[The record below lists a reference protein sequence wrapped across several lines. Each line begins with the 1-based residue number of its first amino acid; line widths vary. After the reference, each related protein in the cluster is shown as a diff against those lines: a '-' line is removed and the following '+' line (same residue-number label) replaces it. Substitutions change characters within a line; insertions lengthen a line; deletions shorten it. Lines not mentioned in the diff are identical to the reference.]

1 MTTRPIAWPV
11 PVTGSARSDFTV
23 GPFPI
28 SNPKELSRYYIRALW
43 GVKGKILAM
52 RCLRLTHVNL
62 RVEKLDDAVRFYKQ
76 VMGLEQI
83 QRDDTRGR
91 GAWFQLGAQQ
101 LHLAED
107 ATPQPRSKRHFAVEV
122 RDLAEARRSAAEH
135 GAEIDQEEAGR
146 FWMRDPSGNRIEVVQ
161 AP

>member
-1 MTTRPIAWPV
+1 
-11 PVTGSARSDFTV
+11 
-23 GPFPI
+23 
-28 SNPKELSRYYIRALW
+28 
-43 GVKGKILAM
+43 M